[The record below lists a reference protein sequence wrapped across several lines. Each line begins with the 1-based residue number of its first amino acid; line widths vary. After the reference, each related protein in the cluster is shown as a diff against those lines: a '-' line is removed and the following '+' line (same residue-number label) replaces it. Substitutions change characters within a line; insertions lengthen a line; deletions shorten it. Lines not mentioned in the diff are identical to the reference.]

1 VSISPGDVL
10 GVEVGVERGVIL
22 ATSVSIVANL
32 CSNRAL
38 SACSLLNWSSSCGA
52 VINPCCLSNISALN
66 CWFSNR
72 CASLKSSAAL
82 LTSPSICCAK
92 TPCGCISC

>member
-1 VSISPGDVL
+1 VPGV
-10 GVEVGVERGVIL
+10 VVGVERGVDLGVCIL

-72 CASLKSSAAL
+72 CASLISSAAL

-92 TPCGCISC
+92 TVVVYLL